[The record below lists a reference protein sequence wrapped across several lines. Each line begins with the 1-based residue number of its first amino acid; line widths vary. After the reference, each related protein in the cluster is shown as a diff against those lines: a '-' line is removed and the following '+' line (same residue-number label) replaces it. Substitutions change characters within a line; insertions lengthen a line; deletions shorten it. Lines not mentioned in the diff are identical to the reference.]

1 MKNVMVLSV
10 MVILLVGCGAN
21 GGGGMFSRSGGS
33 QPTAAKPAELP
44 ETVRD
49 EFNTGVE
56 AYQNKQYVD
65 AQKHFENV
73 ARIDPGLPEAH
84 LNLALALYQ
93 QGKNDQ
99 AKQHYDEAGKLFA
112 QAFEVRSR
120 SIGSVPPGTQAQ
132 PRG

>member
-1 MKNVMVLSV
+1 MKNTVVLSLMV
-10 MVILLVGCGAN
+10 MLLVGCGGGN
-21 GGGGMFSRSGGS
+21 GGGMFSRSGGS
-33 QPTAAKPAELP
+33 QQTAAKPAELP

-49 EFNTGVE
+49 EFNKGVE
-56 AYQNKQYVD
+56 AYQNRQYVD
-65 AQKHFENV
+65 AQKSFENV

-99 AKQHYDEAGKLFA
+99 ARQHYDEAGKLFA
-112 QAFEVRSR
+112 QAFEIRSR
-120 SIGSVPPGTQAQ
+120 SIGGVPPGTQAQ